1 MLLLGNESHLASL
14 QMPSSSQSHGSSSS
28 SILTYTGLDGKIGV
42 DKVDFSSLPERN
54 GIQNSQNSQ
63 SSSHSVPARDKDRE
77 LHAQT
82 TLSKTQSRASHQR
95 NVQTSVS
102 TEPNDKS
109 DKEVEQFPAKRA
121 RTTSAA
127 ASISKETA
135 VDNNAQK

>member
-54 GIQNSQNSQ
+54 GLQNSQNSL
-63 SSSHSVPARDKDRE
+63 HNVPARDKDRE
-77 LHAQT
+77 HHAQT

-121 RTTSAA
+121 RTTSTSTA
-127 ASISKETA
+127 ASNSKEAT

>member
-54 GIQNSQNSQ
+54 GIQNSQ
-63 SSSHSVPARDKDRE
+63 SSSHNVPARDKDRE